1 MKRFNLPIHEAPM
14 FRSVIPNGVYH
25 RIADACLAKY
35 PVSVQVEGN
44 DIVVRM
50 ISNGVK
56 IAYIEPWPDT
66 KLYCVNVP
74 NLMYRENKITRDDWS
89 QWLDYA
95 LPVAAKYKQFDLST
109 KIEMLPRE
117 DLNDKLCG
125 TRTLASYEKNIDE
138 IIDSLIKMISYEKNI
153 DEIIDSLIKMIDE
166 YMASIDE
173 FFNFVQGAIGSLD
186 KWIDRPSPI
195 VITDGELDEM
205 VDALSYAHEI
215 ANSGALISDVLKSG
229 RNAED

>member
-138 IIDSLIKMISYEKNI
+138 IIDSLIKMI
-153 DEIIDSLIKMIDE
+153 DE

>member
-1 MKRFNLPIHEAPM
+1 MDKGYTRHVLNCYISGMKRFNLPIHETPM

-25 RIADACLAKY
+25 RIADTCLAKY

-56 IAYIEPWPDT
+56 IAYIEPWLEK

-74 NLMYRENKITRDDWS
+74 NLMYRENKITSDDWS
-89 QWLDYA
+89 TWLDYA

-109 KIEMLPRE
+109 KIEMLPSE
-117 DLNDKLCG
+117 DLHTNLCG
-125 TRTLASYEKNIDE
+125 TYTIAVYEKSIDD
-138 IIDSLIKMISYEKNI
+138 IIAAL
-153 DEIIDSLIKMIDE
+153 LRMIDG
-166 YMASIDE
+166 YMASVDE
-173 FFNFVQGAIGSLD
+173 FFNFVQGAIGSMDKWLD
-186 KWIDRPSPI
+186 KPSPI
-195 VITDGELDEM
+195 VITDGELGEM
-205 VDALSYAHEI
+205 VDALTYAHEI
-215 ANSGALISDVLKSG
+215 ANSGALITDVLKAG